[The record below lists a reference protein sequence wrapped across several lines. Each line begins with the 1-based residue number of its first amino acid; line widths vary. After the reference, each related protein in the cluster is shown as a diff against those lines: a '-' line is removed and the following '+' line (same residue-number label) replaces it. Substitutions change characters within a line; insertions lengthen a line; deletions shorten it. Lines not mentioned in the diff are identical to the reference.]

1 MNLQFMNRI
10 FWGLVMV
17 LVGVWFLLSQAGM
30 LPDIDLGQIVA
41 DFWPVLII
49 YFSAIGLFFQ
59 RRMKSG
65 WIGSYFWNLVGIAIG
80 FYFLGRN
87 LGYIHMSIGDFVP
100 YIIPVLLIV
109 FGLNM
114 LFRPKA
120 SSSTSDHVQEGDW
133 RQQKQQWK
141 EQKAEWKRQ
150 KDEWK
155 QQNKRQQKCRVE
167 EPIVPQPVESVI
179 PPMGPDE
186 PVSVGDFDEKFEER
200 FGSLEGKESKKEEA
214 SEAQDPASRAKG
226 GNPVPPVAPPPPPTI
241 PPSSNTTSSY
251 ARFEPVTGPNVENR
265 SGMIGDVKIGQDY
278 FDLKPMNISHFIGD
292 TVIDLTKAYIPQG
305 ETKINIS
312 SFIGDVKI
320 FIPNDLDLEIC
331 VISSS
336 FLGSNTVLDRHEG
349 GLFKNMNIMP
359 HAYQEADKRIRIH
372 VSVFIGDLRV
382 QRVG

>member
-1 MNLQFMNRI
+1 MNFQFVNRV

-30 LPDIDLGQIVA
+30 LPDIDLGQIIA

-65 WIGSYFWNLVGIAIG
+65 WVGSYFWNLIGIAIG

-87 LGYIHMSIGDFVP
+87 LGYIHMSIGDFIP
-100 YIIPVLLIV
+100 YIIPVLLIL

-114 LFRPKA
+114 LFRPK
-120 SSSTSDHVQEGDW
+120 SSSSASDPHGHGDW

-150 KDEWK
+150 KAEWK
-155 QQNKRQQKCRVE
+155 QQKRQQKQGGSAVE
-167 EPIVPQPVESVI
+167 EAAAPGSVEPIL
-179 PPMGPDE
+179 PPIE
-186 PVSVGDFDEKFEER
+186 PEAPASSFDEKFEER
-200 FGSLEGKESKKEEA
+200 FGSLDGEESKEGEA
-214 SEAQDPASRAKG
+214 SSNAKLKASAVPEKPAQSTA
-226 GNPVPPVAPPPPPTI
+226 T
-241 PPSSNTTSSY
+241 PPSSDSY
-251 ARFEPVTGPNVENR
+251 ARFSPVTGFNVENR

-359 HAYQEADKRIRIH
+359 HGYQEADKRIRIH